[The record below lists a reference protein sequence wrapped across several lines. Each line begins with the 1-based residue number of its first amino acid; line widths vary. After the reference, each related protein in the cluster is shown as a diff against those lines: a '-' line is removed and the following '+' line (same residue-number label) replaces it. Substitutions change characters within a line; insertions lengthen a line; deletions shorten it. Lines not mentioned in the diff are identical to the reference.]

1 MTAGA
6 KTAHYSISM
15 INLNDIKDA
24 QALIRPYVHRTP
36 LLHSRSLS
44 EMTGADVF
52 IKAENL
58 QKTGAFKVR
67 GAFNK
72 MARMGKVKVAA
83 ASMGNH
89 AQAVAFAAG
98 QLGMKARIVMPKG
111 VAIIKEEATRGYG
124 AEVDLEGETFQDAL
138 QYALSLK
145 GRTFI
150 HAYDDDLI
158 IAGQGTIGL
167 EIIEDL
173 DRVDAI
179 LVPVGGGGL
188 IAGIAV
194 AVKESLCPARVVGV
208 QSQAAGSAFLSFNQG
223 SARRVAPLHS
233 LADGIAVGRVGEKT
247 FPVMQ
252 RYVDE
257 MLLVQEDTI
266 AMAILLFI
274 ERNKSVV
281 EGAGAVALAALLE
294 HKELFRGKRVVLIA
308 SGGNIDL
315 TLVDRMI
322 YRGLLTSGR
331 ILMFEVTADDV
342 PGTLQALA
350 GIIADHRGNILNVV
364 HDRLQADLPIGK
376 TRVVFIVETRTRGH
390 LEEILR
396 DIRGRGFDART
407 R

>member
-1 MTAGA
+1 
-6 KTAHYSISM
+6 
-15 INLNDIKDA
+15 
-24 QALIRPYVHRTP
+24 
-36 LLHSRSLS
+36 LLHSRTLS
-44 EMTGADVF
+44 DMTGADVF
-52 IKAENL
+52 IKAEYL

-72 MARMGKVKVAA
+72 MCPMGRVQVVA

-89 AQAVAFAAG
+89 AQAVAFAASV
-98 QLGMKARIVMPKG
+98 LGMKARIVMPKS
-111 VAIIKEEATRGYG
+111 VAIVKEEATRGYG
-124 AEVDLEGETFQDAL
+124 ATVDLQGETFQESLD
-138 QYALSLK
+138 YALSLE
-145 GRTFI
+145 GSTFV

-158 IAGQGTIGL
+158 MAGQGTIGL

-194 AVKESLCPARVVGV
+194 AVKESSCRARVVGV
-208 QSQAAGSAFLSFNQG
+208 QSQAAASAFLSFNEG
-223 SARRVAPLHS
+223 SIRSTVPLQT
-233 LADGIAVGRVGEKT
+233 LADGIAVGKVGQLT
-247 FPVMQ
+247 FPVIA

-257 MLLVQEDTI
+257 MLLVQEDSI
-266 AMAILLFI
+266 AMAILLFL

-281 EGAGAVALAALLE
+281 EGAGATPLAALIE
-294 HKELFRGKRVVLIA
+294 HKELFRGKRVVLVA

-331 ILMFEVTADDV
+331 ILLFEVTADDV
-342 PGTLQALA
+342 PGTLQSLA
-350 GIIADHRGNILNVV
+350 GVIAHHRGNILNVV

-376 TRVVFIVETRTRGH
+376 TRVIFSVETRTRGH
-390 LEEILR
+390 HEEIIC
-396 DIRGRGFDART
+396 DIRKRGYDART